1 MTPHPV
7 RRRSRRLV
15 ATAVGAMALVGI
27 AATGSSALRLT
38 SVPGSDL
45 PAIGTPERCE
55 ANQAAG
61 TLTFMTGFDYAADA
75 GILDVVVAEQEGYF
89 DEMCLDVEL
98 RAGVA
103 PANSAALAAGTIQ
116 LADAPSF
123 GEMVNQNVNGDADLM
138 GFGQLGHTSITA
150 LLVPADGPVQQLA
163 DLEGMTIGIKNAV
176 PFPIQAMLAAAGL
189 EAGSYE
195 ELLLDGFDP
204 VAHFELGIDAL
215 PVYKSN
221 EPALLD
227 AAGVEYRTFDP
238 LDYDIPASFAIYM
251 TTRSFYEDHPTA
263 VEDFVRAGLHGYYF
277 AAENPE
283 AAVDHAFGLIDAAGN
298 EFFLAREHELYRWSV
313 EQQLIEDVTPE
324 DMVIG
329 QMDVEQLGAEIELLT
344 ELGVFETLPDWESML
359 DASIVPTL
367 YDGDELIWEPMD

>member
-1 MTPHPV
+1 MTMNPV
-7 RRRSRRLV
+7 RRRWHRF
-15 ATAVGAMALVGI
+15 AVGLGAVALVG
-27 AATGSSALRLT
+27 AATASTAVKAT

-45 PAIGTPERCE
+45 PASGSPERCA
-55 ANQAAG
+55 ANQDAG

-75 GILDVVVAEQEGYF
+75 GILDVVVASQQGYF
-89 DEMCLDVEL
+89 ADMCLDVEL
-98 RAGVA
+98 QAGVA
-103 PANSAALAAGTIQ
+103 PANSAALASGTVQ

-123 GEMVNQNVNGDADLM
+123 GELVNQNVNGGADLM

-150 LLVPADGPVQQLA
+150 LLVPAEGPVQELT
-163 DLEGMTIGIKNAV
+163 DLEGMTIGIKNDI

-189 EAGSYE
+189 EDGTYT

-227 AAGVEYRTFDP
+227 AAGIEYRVFDP

-263 VEDFVRAGLHGYYF
+263 VEDFVRASLRGYYF

-283 AAVDHAFGLIDAAGN
+283 EAVDGAFELIDAAGN
-298 EFFLAREHELYRWSV
+298 QFFLARDHELSRWNV
-313 EQQLIEDVTPE
+313 ELEMIQDVTPA

-329 QMDVEQLGAEIELLT
+329 QMDVEQLGAEIQTLT
-344 ELGVFETLPDWESML
+344 DLGVFEDLPDWEMML
-359 DASIVPTL
+359 DASVVPTL
-367 YDGDELIWEPMD
+367 YDGDELIWEPMS

>member
-1 MTPHPV
+1 M
-7 RRRSRRLV
+7 
-15 ATAVGAMALVGI
+15 AVGAVALVGT
-27 AATGSSALRLT
+27 AAAVSSAVGAT

-55 ANQAAG
+55 ANRAAG

-75 GILDVVVAEQEGYF
+75 GILDVVVAEKEGYF

-98 RAGVA
+98 QAGVA
-103 PANSAALAAGTIQ
+103 PANSAALASGTIQ

-123 GEMVNQNVNGDADLM
+123 GELVNQNVNGGADLM

-150 LLVPADGPVQQLA
+150 LLVPADGPVQELT
-163 DLEGMTIGIKNAV
+163 DLEGMTIGIKNDI

-189 EAGSYE
+189 EEGSYE

-227 AAGVEYRTFDP
+227 AAGVEYRSFDP

-263 VEDFVRAGLHGYYF
+263 VEDFVRAGLQGYYF

-283 AAVDHAFGLIDAAGN
+283 AAVDHAFELIDAAGN
-298 EFFLAREHELYRWSV
+298 QFFLARDHELERWNV
-313 EQQLIEDVTPE
+313 ELELIQEVTPE

-329 QMDVEQLGAEIELLT
+329 QMDVEQLGAEIQTLT
-344 ELGVFETLPDWESML
+344 DLGVFESLPDWESML

-367 YDGDELIWEPMD
+367 YDGDALIWEPMG